1 MKSVRKNWKTSIVA
15 IVGVLSLAVNIV
27 LLYLGKITATDF
39 GIIMSSIGT
48 FLLVLIGLFAKDGDK
63 TGI

>member
-1 MKSVRKNWKTSIVA
+1 MKSVRKNWKTSLIA
-15 IVGVLSLAVNIV
+15 CVGVVSLVVNIV
-27 LLYLGKITATDF
+27 LLYMGKITATDF
-39 GIIMSSIGT
+39 GIVMSSIGT